1 MAFVDALIAWNVAW
15 MPLSWNVDMEH
26 SLKLFLLSDFQTEI
40 KYGVVEGG
48 STMNF
53 FKTSSMPA
61 YQTMWN
67 FMSGI
72 IFIPDFITC
81 SGPPPP
87 KKNLWSFFS
96 SIFGHIVQ
104 DAQILLKSFDA
115 EIMVL
120 NFSCSTTC
128 LDQGSISYKLGPRR
142 KSSFI
147 HLRPMPNFL
156 RSFLLAQM
164 LGAWA

>member
-1 MAFVDALIAWNVAW
+1 
-15 MPLSWNVDMEH
+15 MEH

-81 SGPPPP
+81 SGPPP
-87 KKNLWSFFS
+87 KKKIVKFF
-96 SIFGHIVQ
+96 
-104 DAQILLKSFDA
+104 L
-115 EIMVL
+115 L
-120 NFSCSTTC
+120 NFWPHSSRCS
-128 LDQGSISYKLGPRR
+128 
-142 KSSFI
+142 
-147 HLRPMPNFL
+147 NFAEK
-156 RSFLLAQM
+156 F
-164 LGAWA
+164 